1 MTDYVNLSVLRTLT
15 RQRADME
22 NSQFVTDT
30 ELLRYL
36 NRAYAELY
44 DLIVTE
50 ANADDYFLNSSTFTL
65 VSGTKAYDLPA
76 DFYKSRGL
84 DLTVGSDSMPIRRYN
99 FSQRNVGSR
108 FQTAR
113 NFRYHIQGNSIYINP
128 KPSSSDTM
136 TLWYI
141 PSPKKFIEKTV
152 TAITRGSTTM
162 WTVGA
167 NHGFVAGDTITGTGF
182 LVAADYNVDQ
192 TISAVGAATVTTD
205 LDSSG
210 LSDPTTFGYIESRF
224 DFYSG
229 WDEFVI
235 CAAAIDALVK
245 EEADVSALMMMK
257 EETKQRIIAVSNMRD
272 LGEPVTVT
280 DISGYYTNYSNMNWY

>member
-1 MTDYVNLSVLRTLT
+1 
-15 RQRADME
+15 
-22 NSQFVTDT
+22 
-30 ELLRYL
+30 
-36 NRAYAELY
+36 
-44 DLIVTE
+44 
-50 ANADDYFLNSSTFTL
+50 
-65 VSGTKAYDLPA
+65 
-76 DFYKSRGL
+76 
-84 DLTVGSDSMPIRRYN
+84 
-99 FSQRNVGSR
+99 
-108 FQTAR
+108 
-113 NFRYHIQGNSIYINP
+113 
-128 KPSSSDTM
+128 
-136 TLWYI
+136 
-141 PSPKKFIEKTV
+141 
-152 TAITRGSTTM
+152 M

-210 LSDPTTFGYIESRF
+210 LSDPTTFGNIESRF

-235 CAAAIDALVK
+235 CSAAIDALVK
-245 EEADVSALMMMK
+245 EEADVSSLMMMK

>member
-1 MTDYVNLSVLRTLT
+1 
-15 RQRADME
+15 ME

-30 ELLRYL
+30 ELLRYI

-84 DLTVGSDSMPIRRYN
+84 DLTVGSDSIPIRRYN
-99 FSQRNVGSR
+99 FSQRDVGSR

-162 WTVGA
+162 WTVGTH
-167 NHGFVAGDTITGTGF
+167 HGFVVGDTITGTGF

-210 LSDPTTFGYIESRF
+210 LSDPTTFGNIESRF

-280 DISGYYTNYSNMNWY
+280 DISAYYTNYSNMNWY